1 MEDEMDD
8 EVEDKD
14 IKGAFVSYDE
24 NTGRGTIFPGTY
36 DEYVRIKKIL
46 TRQIPSPHPEPPIN
60 PDERCFFFLVP
71 ESLKHQFNFKKGRS
85 VVFDRVSEDSM
96 EATHLRF

>member
-1 MEDEMDD
+1 MELQ
-8 EVEDKD
+8 DKD
-14 IKGAFVSYDE
+14 DVGAFVSYDE

-46 TRQIPSPHPEPPIN
+46 TGQIPSPHPEPPIN

-71 ESLKHQFNFKKGRS
+71 ESLKHQFNFKVGRR
-85 VVFDRVSEDSM
+85 VVCDLVKEGSM
-96 EATHLRF
+96 EVTNLRF